1 MRPPC
6 CSSGGGVSRETSQPD
21 SVLDYSNTKRKGLKS
36 TPAPSSP
43 PSVCTGKW
51 LAAHQKSVGSGAHRL
66 PSLIARAS
74 TATRGF
80 RLPLVWWYCGLR
92 LCLEKCI
99 TRFNDLTHDLQ
110 SWLSCDRPVAVV
122 VAAAAV
128 PRWNWVVG
136 SLMAHDR
143 HEWNAPAAA
152 LEKKSRAGGKAQFR
166 STPRNYGCR

>member
-6 CSSGGGVSRETSQPD
+6 CSSGGGRETSQPD

-36 TPAPSSP
+36 TPAPSSPP

-80 RLPLVWWYCGLR
+80 RLLFVWWYCGLR
-92 LCLEKCI
+92 LCLSHSKNVSRGSTTWPMTSNHGCHV
-99 TRFNDLTHDLQ
+99 TDQ
-110 SWLSCDRPVAVV
+110 SPPPLSQGEIGLLIHWWLMIAMNEMRRQ
-122 VAAAAV
+122 
-128 PRWNWVVG
+128 PR
-136 SLMAHDR
+136 SR
-143 HEWNAPAAA
+143 
-152 LEKKSRAGGKAQFR
+152 KKSRAGGKAQFR